1 MDKFLK
7 AIELAE
13 HPEKFSGSELASL
26 LEDPEIREIYDTI
39 CQVDSAF
46 ISPKSLS
53 QNEVNNEWA
62 RFSVNENISGKKSW
76 LRIGVR
82 RSVAAVV
89 AVVAVVASVSA
100 LAFGIGLMS
109 RYLSENTSKHQIQH
123 AEKIANTDVI
133 AKETDIIPSDSTGRV
148 ATSVIFENETLGNV
162 LKEISQHYGLTF
174 EVVNDDAMNIR
185 LYYKWNAAD
194 EATEVV
200 RQLNSFDRIRLT
212 LEDDI
217 LILK

>member
-7 AIELAE
+7 AIELAD
-13 HPEKFSGSELASL
+13 HPEKFSDSELTFL
-26 LEDPEIREIYDTI
+26 LEEPEIREIYDTI

-46 ISPKSLS
+46 VSPKSVTVD
-53 QNEVNNEWA
+53 EVNAQWS
-62 RFSVNENISGKKSW
+62 RFILKKDASERKKW
-76 LRIGVR
+76 LLFGGS

-89 AVVAVVASVSA
+89 VAITSVTA
-100 LAFGIGLMS
+100 LAFGIGFMS
-109 RYLSENTSKHQIQH
+109 RYLSESTPVSKVQTV
-123 AEKIANTDVI
+123 EKEAIYDATV
-133 AKETDIIPSDSTGRV
+133 KETDLLPSDSTTYV
-148 ATSVIFENETLGNV
+148 VTSVIFENETLGKI
-162 LKEISQHYGLTF
+162 LKDISHHYGLSF

-185 LYYKWNAAD
+185 LFYRWNTAD
-194 EATEVV
+194 EAADVV

>member
-13 HPEKFSGSELASL
+13 HPENFSGSELASL
-26 LEDPEIREIYDTI
+26 LEDPEIREIYDAI

-46 ISPKSLS
+46 MSPQSLS
-53 QNEVNNEWA
+53 QHEVNNEWEK
-62 RFSVNENISGKKSW
+62 FSLNENISEKKRW
-76 LRIGVR
+76 LRFGSR
-82 RSVAAVV
+82 RSVA

-100 LAFGIGLMS
+100 LAFGVGLMS
-109 RYLSENTSKHQIQH
+109 RYLSDNTSKHQIQH
-123 AEKIANTDVI
+123 AEKIANADVI
-133 AKETDIIPSDSTGRV
+133 VKETDIIPSDSTARV
-148 ATSVIFENETLGNV
+148 ATSVIFENETLGKM

-174 EVVNDDAMNIR
+174 EVVNEDAMNIR
-185 LYYKWNAAD
+185 LFYKWNTAD
-194 EATEVV
+194 EASEVV

>member
-62 RFSVNENISGKKSW
+62 RFSVNENISGNKSW

-82 RSVAAVV
+82 RSVA

-133 AKETDIIPSDSTGRV
+133 AKETDIIPSDSTEQV
-148 ATSVIFENETLGNV
+148 AALVIFENETLGKM

-185 LYYKWNAAD
+185 LYYKWNTAD
-194 EATEVV
+194 DATEVV

-212 LEDDI
+212 LEEDI

>member
-89 AVVAVVASVSA
+89 ASVSA

-148 ATSVIFENETLGNV
+148 ATSMIFENETLGNV